1 MKEHGILLE
10 YRRKVS
16 KFHQFSSKFYFLAVM
31 SFPKLKREKL
41 LSRTKRGFGSA
52 RRSKWQNVLLLSMRC
67 FGQQKLYFS
76 HKNFN
81 HSSIE
86 THFHSFPKPIWM
98 QSSQNCRFKLRKY
111 VWSWKF
117 HPENFHDSSAFV
129 SLCLFTGTGSKK
141 NLFHSSLGALFF
153 HVVVAVHTLFL
164 SLSLSVSSTYTS
176 FPTHSHGSKIS
187 RQFFHTLSGSQCF
200 LIFHSTL

>member
-1 MKEHGILLE
+1 M
-10 YRRKVS
+10 RK
-16 KFHQFSSKFYFLAVM
+16 KFSLALNVVLAQ
-31 SFPKLKREKL
+31 PDD
-41 LSRTKRGFGSA
+41 
-52 RRSKWQNVLLLSMRC
+52 QNVLLLSMRC

-81 HSSIE
+81 RSSIE

-117 HPENFHDSSAFV
+117 YPENFHDSSAFV

-153 HVVVAVHTLFL
+153 HVVVAVLFAFIHFFFL
-164 SLSLSVSSTYTS
+164 LALTLSVVHVHEFSDSFTWIENFSSA
-176 FPTHSHGSKIS
+176 FPHSVRLSV
-187 RQFFHTLSGSQCF
+187 FLNFHFTL
-200 LIFHSTL
+200 